1 MSKKISFSLSGRPG
15 RGLRL
20 VGVTCALGLLV
31 ACATPSGGRR
41 GAGAVGGVA
50 LNEKAL
56 EKERAALQQ
65 QAQAQPA
72 GKPTQLQRELG
83 WAQLLLG
90 EQQAAQQQLG
100 GAAGDVRALL
110 GLGLLAQEAGRG
122 RAAQSLWLE
131 LLDRVARG
139 QAAGEP
145 FAAPIAEIAAHR
157 LLTLGGDGGGPAAE
171 AKLRQRLQE
180 LWQRAAGL
188 LLEARQLIAALLG
201 QRQRLAGDEAS
212 AEKVDSERGCPQWF
226 YVSGP
231 LGHLPVLDLQT
242 ALPPD
247 DPARDPQR
255 AAYKRKSGSGCSV
268 ALEGV
273 PGRPGV
279 MYATT
284 WVLTERAGAWPVTV
298 ETSATPWA
306 LYVDGQQAFLDP
318 EPIRRRHLW
327 VQLAAGWHSV
337 AVKVGAG
344 GGHAQVQLAIPGGRF
359 FTGPAAEAPRPAGG
373 AAVAAKLRPLSE
385 LPVPQT
391 AVEGA
396 LARLL
401 MAQQA
406 YLLGDVEAG
415 LSAMAP
421 LMASAPRCGSVA
433 LVHAGLILEDRGRP
447 DRLGRDQARAILTQ
461 ALTQHPELLRA
472 RLSLATMLLQDEKA
486 EQALELLD
494 ARPQAEPSWQQA
506 LLRYRLLKAR
516 SFTHEAEQALAQ
528 ARTLGPSACPV
539 LEQLT
544 DWRREQQ
551 DVRGAL
557 QLAKE
562 LAACNPYSDR
572 YADELLDAGE
582 LPAAA
587 REYQRLLKLE
597 PDNAEWLR
605 GLAKVLY
612 QRRGP
617 GDLQQAAA
625 LWEGLCARSPTST
638 TNYLELANVLVDRGE
653 RAAAEQALRRGLGEV
668 PESAELQRALLALG
682 AQDELG
688 AYRVDGRK
696 IIAEFAERKDA
707 FGGEPAVLVL
717 DRTVVRVLKTG
728 ARLTLTH
735 NIIRVLTKDGLG
747 KFGEV
752 NIPEGADVLTL
763 RTVKADGTTREPEEI
778 PDKDSVS
785 APDLEVGDY
794 VEFEYVDREE
804 PQAAFPGGFLAERFY
819 FASADAP
826 LDRSEYLLIVPKT
839 IELQLDARGPVK
851 ADGGREVPEPEIR
864 TQGDE
869 RHYFYVRQKVPRM
882 IPEAPMDAAL
892 LDDWMPSIR
901 VGAGLSFPRY
911 VNYLRER
918 RYRSLRLSRELRALA
933 TELAGPPP
941 AGPGTDEPVA
951 SLIARASRLD
961 AWVRKNIRAGG
972 SIDEQATSIL
982 ARREG
987 RRDVLLL
994 ALLRAAGIPAEAWLV
1009 RSQSG
1014 PKLDGPLPDIL
1025 AYNELIVAVAP
1036 GRGDAGGPLL
1046 WLDPVYRHLP
1056 SGYVRPALR
1065 GGRALR
1071 LPETG
1076 LSPPVQAATFTTVNL
1091 PPEGGTSAAYAAALT
1106 GPAGAAAAKLPATPD
1121 GQPASPPSPPQVL
1134 RDQRRLALQIKLA
1147 ADGSGEVTVRETLTG
1162 WPALEWREQVE
1173 NIAEEKLRQQIEQR
1187 ALGFY
1192 FPGASLLDL
1201 KYGPMDNDTAELTV
1215 EYRFRAPRLCRSRR
1229 SDGGAELVL
1238 PAPYPLLLGRN
1249 YLSMARRRTP
1259 LMLHYALP
1267 TVLDAQIDL
1276 PAGARV
1282 AQLAAPL
1289 QLTDFGQFTQKV
1301 TQEATAQGARLLLHT
1316 ETALPLTRI
1325 LPDRYP
1331 RFVEFA
1337 IRIDAAEEAIA
1348 VLTLP

>member
-1 MSKKISFSLSGRPG
+1 MPCAVPSAGRRRFPG
-15 RGLRL
+15 ALL
-20 VGVTCALGLLV
+20 ALGLLC
-31 ACATPSGGRR
+31 ACAAPGAGRR
-41 GAGAVGGVA
+41 GSGAAGGGA
-50 LNEKAL
+50 LDAQTL
-56 EKERAALQQ
+56 ETERAALLQKVQ
-65 QAQAQPA
+65 SLPA
-72 GKPTQLQRELG
+72 NQLTPQLQRDLG
-83 WAQLLLG
+83 WAQLLAG
-90 EQQAAQQQLG
+90 EQQAAQQLLG
-100 GAAGDVRALL
+100 PARAAGEVRALL
-110 GLGLLAQEAGRG
+110 GLALLAQEAGQG
-122 RAAQSLWLE
+122 RRAQDLWLE
-131 LLDRVARG
+131 LLERVARG
-139 QAAGEP
+139 GAGGEP
-145 FAAPIAEIAAHR
+145 LAPAIAEVAAHR
-157 LLTLGGDGGGPAAE
+157 LLTLGGDGGGAE
-171 AKLRQRLQE
+171 AEARLRQRLQQ
-180 LWQRAAGL
+180 LWQHAAGL
-188 LLEARQLIAALLG
+188 PLEARQLLAALLG
-201 QRQRLAGDEAS
+201 QRLRVASDEAS

-247 DPARDPQR
+247 DPTRDPGR
-255 AAYKRKSGSGCSV
+255 AAYRRKSGSGCSV

-273 PGRPGV
+273 AGRPGV

-284 WVLTERAGAWPVTV
+284 WVRSERAGSFPLTV
-298 ETSATPWA
+298 ETGVTPWA
-306 LYVDGQQAFLDP
+306 LYVDGRQAFLDP

-327 VQLAAGWHSV
+327 LELSAGWHAI
-337 AVKVGAG
+337 AVKVGVG
-344 GGHAQVQLAIPGGRF
+344 GGQAQVQLALPGVQF
-359 FTGPAAEAPRPAGG
+359 FAGPAAEAPPLAGG
-373 AAVAAKLRPLSE
+373 VTTARRRLLSE
-385 LPVPQT
+385 LPEPRS
-391 AVEGA
+391 AVERA
-396 LARLL
+396 LGRLL
-401 MAQQA
+401 LAQQA
-406 YLLGDVEAG
+406 YLLGDAEAG
-415 LSAMAP
+415 LGAMVELA
-421 LMASAPRCGSVA
+421 ASAPRCGSVA
-433 LVHAGLILEDRGRP
+433 LVHAGLILDDRGRP
-447 DRLGRDQARAILTQ
+447 ERLGRDQARAILNQ
-461 ALTQHPELLRA
+461 ALTLHPELLRA
-472 RLSLATMLLQDEKA
+472 RLSLTTMLLQDEKA
-486 EQALELLD
+486 EQAQELLE
-494 ARPQAEPSWQQA
+494 ARPAAEPSWQQA
-506 LLRYRLLKAR
+506 LLRYRILKAR
-516 SFTHEAEQALAQ
+516 SFTHEAEQALTAAQ
-528 ARTLGPSACPV
+528 ALGPSACPV

-557 QLAKE
+557 QAAKE

-572 YADELLDAGE
+572 YADELLEAE
-582 LPAAA
+582 QLPAAA
-587 REYQRLLKLE
+587 AEYQRLLQLE
-597 PDNAEWLR
+597 PDNTEWLR

-617 GDLQQAAA
+617 GDLQQASA
-625 LWEGLCARSPTST
+625 LWEQLCARSPTATS
-638 TNYLELANVLVDRGE
+638 NYLELANVLVDRGE
-653 RAAAEQALRRGLGEV
+653 RAAAEQALRRGLREV
-668 PESAELQRALLALG
+668 PESAELLRALLALG
-682 AQDELG
+682 ARDDLE
-688 AYRVDGRK
+688 AYRLDGRK
-696 IIAEFAERKDA
+696 VIAEFAARKGA

-735 NIIRVLTKDGLG
+735 NIIRVLTKDGLA

-763 RTVKADGTTREPEEI
+763 RTVKADGSTREPEEI

-826 LDRSEYLLIVPKT
+826 LDRSEYLLIVPKE
-839 IELQLDARGPVK
+839 IELQIDARGPGK

-869 RHYFYVRQKVPRM
+869 RLYFYVRQKVPRM

-933 TELAGPPP
+933 AEVAGPPP
-941 AGPGTDEPVA
+941 AAGTEEPAA

-961 AWVRKNIRAGG
+961 AWVRKNIRSGG
-972 SIDEQATSIL
+972 SIDEQASSIL

-1014 PKLDGPLPDIL
+1014 PQLDGPLPDIL

-1076 LSPPVQAATFTTVNL
+1076 LSPPVQAVTFTTVSL
-1091 PPEGGTSAAYAAALT
+1091 PPAGGTSAAYAAALAGAT
-1106 GPAGAAAAKLPATPD
+1106 GAAATPAPT
-1121 GQPASPPSPPQVL
+1121 AAESATTPPSPPAVL
-1134 RDQRRLALQIKLA
+1134 RDQRRLALDMTLA

-1201 KYGPMDNDTAELTV
+1201 KYGPMDRDTAELTV
-1215 EYRFRAPRLCRSRR
+1215 EYRFRAPRLGRSRR
-1229 SDGGAELVL
+1229 SDGGSELVL

-1249 YLSMARRRTP
+1249 YVSVARRRTP
-1259 LMLHYALP
+1259 MMLHYALP
-1267 TVLDAQIDL
+1267 TVLDARITI

-1289 QLTDFGQFTQKV
+1289 QLADFGQFNQQV
-1301 TQEATAQGARLLLHT
+1301 TAQGGRILLHT
-1316 ETALPLTRI
+1316 ETSLPLARV
-1325 LPDRYP
+1325 LPERYP

-1337 IRIDAAEEAIA
+1337 TRIDAAEETIA

>member
-1 MSKKISFSLSGRPG
+1 MSWSLPVRSERGR
-15 RGLRL
+15 RGCRRL
-20 VGVTCALGLLV
+20 WGAALALGVLA

-41 GAGAVGGVA
+41 GSGAAGGVA
-50 LNEKAL
+50 LDEKAL
-56 EKERAALQQ
+56 ESERAALLQ
-65 QAQAQPA
+65 QAQATGQATP
-72 GKPTQLQRELG
+72 QLQRDLG
-83 WAQLLLG
+83 WAQFLAG

-100 GAAGDVRALL
+100 LARAAGDVRALL

-122 RAAQSLWLE
+122 RAAQGLWLE
-131 LLDRVARG
+131 LLERVARG

-145 FAAPIAEIAAHR
+145 LAAPIAEIAAHR

-180 LWQRAAGL
+180 LWQRGAGL
-188 LLEARQLIAALLG
+188 PLEARQLLAALLG

-226 YVSGP
+226 YISGP

-247 DPARDPQR
+247 DPTRDPQR
-255 AAYKRKSGSGCSV
+255 GAYKRKSGSGCSV
-268 ALEGV
+268 TLEGV

-284 WVLTERAGAWPVTV
+284 WVLTERAGEWPVTV
-298 ETSATPWA
+298 ETGATPWA
-306 LYVDGQQAFLDP
+306 LYVDERQVFLDP

-327 VQLAAGWHSV
+327 VQLAPGWHAV

-344 GGHAQVQLAIPGGRF
+344 GGHAQVQLVIPGGRF
-359 FTGPAAEAPRPAGG
+359 FAGPAAEAPRPADG
-373 AAVAAKLRPLSE
+373 ATAAARLRPLSE
-385 LPVPQT
+385 LPPPQT

-396 LARLL
+396 LGRLL

-406 YLLGDVEAG
+406 YLLGDSEAG
-415 LSAMAP
+415 LSAITP
-421 LMASAPRCGSVA
+421 LAASAPRCGSVA
-433 LVHAGLILEDRGRP
+433 LVQAGLILEDRGRP
-447 DRLGRDQARAILTQ
+447 ERLGRDQARTILTQ

-472 RLSLATMLLQDEKA
+472 RLSLSTMLLQDEKA

-494 ARPQAEPSWQQA
+494 ARPATEPTWQQA

-516 SFTHEAEQALAQ
+516 SFTHEAELALAE

-557 QLAKE
+557 QVAKE

-572 YADELLDAGE
+572 YADELLDAAQ

-587 REYQRLLKLE
+587 AEYQRLLKLE

-625 LWEGLCARSPTST
+625 LWEGLCARAPTTT

-653 RAAAEQALRRGLGEV
+653 RAAAEQALRRGLREV
-668 PESAELQRALLALG
+668 PESAELLRALLALG
-682 AQDELG
+682 ARDDLD
-688 AYRVDGRK
+688 AYRLDGRK
-696 IIAEFAERKDA
+696 VIAEFAERKDA

-794 VEFEYVDREE
+794 VEFEYVDRDE

-826 LDRSEYLLIVPKT
+826 LDRSEYLLIVPKE

-869 RHYFYVRQKVPRM
+869 RLYFYVRQKVPRM
-882 IPEAPMDAAL
+882 IPEAPMDPAL

-918 RYRSLRLSRELRALA
+918 RYRALRLSRELRALA
-933 TELAGPPP
+933 AEVAGPTS
-941 AGPGTDEPVA
+941 AAAGTDEPAA

-961 AWVRKNIRAGG
+961 AWVRKNIRSGG

-1014 PKLDGPLPDIL
+1014 PHLDGPLPDIL

-1046 WLDPVYRHLP
+1046 WLDPMYRHLP

-1076 LSPPVQAATFTTVNL
+1076 LSPPVQTASFTTVNL
-1091 PPEGGTSAAYAAALT
+1091 PPDGGTSAAYAAAL
-1106 GPAGAAAAKLPATPD
+1106 GGAAAKPGATDGPPA
-1121 GQPASPPSPPQVL
+1121 SPPQVL
-1134 RDQRRLALQIKLA
+1134 RDQRRLALTMKLS

-1215 EYRFRAPRLCRSRR
+1215 EYRFRAPRLGRSRR
-1229 SDGGAELVL
+1229 SAGGTELVL
-1238 PAPYPLLLGRN
+1238 PAPYPLLLGRS

-1301 TQEATAQGARLLLHT
+1301 TAQGERLLLHT
-1316 ETALPLTRI
+1316 ETSLPLTRL

-1331 RFVEFA
+1331 RFAEFA
-1337 IRIDAAEEAIA
+1337 TRIDAAEEAIA